1 MTYEQID
8 KKRKSIGSVV
18 LFDIIMGIITLAS
31 FAVSIVSD
39 YVKVGFDFSFLMSFS
54 YWATLIANN
63 VVNIAMCIAFR
74 SVMRDR
80 ESRINGELVSMKS
93 DIETAKRFIYQN
105 NHNKELK
112 KFVDERNAERKF
124 KMYVEQIKRKADK
137 SKARKTIDKYKAKL
151 QYENDRAQPRP
162 WCIAKYQQIILK
174 NTAEYN
180 AILSKLQTARED
192 SVWKHVKGYRPI
204 RTAILFSTAEKIA
217 DNTADNY
224 EVNNAKEF
232 AYFFVKKIVF
242 MLLFTTFLGTLVP
255 QGFVFDY
262 TLLWST
268 AVKIFWGAMSL
279 YAGGSSGVEY
289 IRQVLVPAV
298 NGRTDFLQQFVET
311 LPKKDGET
319 LPQKENA

>member
-8 KKRKSIGSVV
+8 KKRKNIGSVV

-31 FAVSIVSD
+31 FSVSIISD
-39 YVKVGFDFSFLMSFS
+39 YVKVGFDFSFLLSFS
-54 YWATLIANN
+54 YWAGLIANN
-63 VVNIAMCIAFR
+63 IINIAMCVAFR

-80 ESRINGELVSMKS
+80 ESRLNGELVKMKG
-93 DIETAKRFIYQN
+93 DIESAKRYIYQN

-112 KFVDERNAERKF
+112 QFVDERNAERKF

-137 SKARKTIDKYKAKL
+137 SKARKNVDKYATKL
-151 QYENDRAQPRP
+151 QYEKESKNPRP
-162 WCIAKYQQIILK
+162 WVIAKYEKIILK
-174 NTAEYN
+174 NKSEYN
-180 AILSKLQTARED
+180 GMLAKLQTAKED
-192 SVWKHVKGYRPI
+192 SVWKRVKGYRPI

-268 AVKIFWGAMSL
+268 AVKVFWGSMSL
-279 YAGGSSGVEY
+279 YAGGSSGIEY

-298 NGRTDFLQQFVET
+298 NGRVDFVQQFLET
-311 LPKKDGET
+311 LPKKSSE
-319 LPQKENA
+319 QM